1 MMDCRWRDQ
10 RTSLKYGYS
19 HACIQYTGSTMTYPA
34 KHHASYAAEESGQ
47 ALINPMNH
55 EKKSQAECLATQR
68 KGRCGD
74 DTWQRLGHAKLLRL
88 RLFLHLL
95 KLGYKEIE
103 VSPLDNN
110 HTAKKRSSRSS

>member
-1 MMDCRWRDQ
+1 MHFTQIWLLTCLH
-10 RTSLKYGYS
+10 SIYGKYNDVLY
-19 HACIQYTGSTMTYPA
+19 HA

-55 EKKSQAECLATQR
+55 EKKSQAECLSTQR

-74 DTWQRLGHAKLLRL
+74 DTWQRLGHAKLPRL